1 MILGNAGGLTC
12 SIRSTVDAVRIA
24 KVQNMYYSDL
34 RQQQV
39 SLQLYPSVNYLRTAN
54 GIQPTAGFTLAMR
67 F

>member
-1 MILGNAGGLTC
+1 MKLGNAGGLTC
-12 SIRSTVDAVRIA
+12 SIWSTVDAVRIA